1 MKVNYN
7 AQAIIANNKLQVND
21 NKLSESIGRLS
32 TGLKIKNAKDNP
44 SGLAMARRMNAQIQS
59 MQVAGDSTKDGINI
73 IKTADGVLGEI
84 HGILQ
89 RMNELAVK
97 GSTDTITASDRDYI
111 ESEFQ
116 ALKDEIQRIAKT
128 TEFNGQTL
136 LDGTFDYRGYATT
149 GGNITGTTAEGN
161 RRLDG
166 SGKTDPD
173 IRVASYSDSMAGK
186 QYRLQG
192 LDIKYNE
199 TEKQLYGIGTGSTVT
214 VHDVANDVDLTMRV
228 KQVDGDLVKLED
240 SEGRELSVS
249 IRKDCNETIDLDL
262 TDIGPMSIQI
272 GANEGQLLDVRIPA
286 INLTSMG
293 LFGTSL
299 KSSLNN
305 YASTEEYLLESE
317 ASRKALDSVKEA
329 LAYVSTLRASLGAYQ
344 NRLEHTDTNLD
355 STSENM
361 TASYSQIMDVD
372 MAEEMT
378 TYSTQQVLS
387 QAGVSVLAQ
396 ANERASLA
404 LQLLQ

>member
-21 NKLSESIGRLS
+21 KKLSESIGRLS

-44 SGLAMARRMNAQIQS
+44 SGLAMARRMNAQIAS
-59 MQVAGDSTKDGINI
+59 MGVAGDSAKDGINI

-84 HGILQ
+84 HDILQ

-97 GSTDTITASDRDYI
+97 GSTDTITKTDRDYI
-111 ESEFQ
+111 EEEFQ
-116 ALKDEIQRIAKT
+116 ALKDEIERIAKT
-128 TEFNGQTL
+128 TDFNGQTI

-149 GGNITGTTAEGN
+149 GGNVTSGKITGGTTN
-161 RRLDG
+161 
-166 SGKTDPD
+166 PD
-173 IRVASYSDSMAGK
+173 IRVATYSDNMAGK
-186 QYRLQG
+186 QYQIQNLNVQY
-192 LDIKYNE
+192 DA
-199 TEKQLYGIGTGSTVT
+199 TEKQLFGLGTGSAVS
-214 VHDVANDVDLTMRV
+214 VLDVANSATLNMIV
-228 KQVDGDLVKLED
+228 KQVDGDLIKLED
-240 SEGRELSVS
+240 DEGRELSVS
-249 IRKDCNETIDLDL
+249 VRSTYNGNIELDL

-286 INLTSMG
+286 INQTALG
-293 LFGTSL
+293 IFGTSL

-305 YASTEEYLLESE
+305 YDGSKLVESE
-317 ASRKALDSVKEA
+317 ASRKALDSVKNA

-344 NRLEHTDTNLD
+344 NRLEHTDANLD

-378 TYSTQQVLS
+378 TYSTQEVLAQAGISVLS
-387 QAGVSVLAQ
+387 Q

>member
-7 AQAIIANNKLQVND
+7 AQAIIANNKLQIND

-44 SGLAMARRMNAQIQS
+44 SGLAMARRMNAQIES
-59 MQVAGDSTKDGINI
+59 MKVAGDSTKDGINI

-97 GSTDTITASDRDYI
+97 GSTDTITETDRDYI
-111 ESEFQ
+111 ESEFM
-116 ALKDEIQRIAKT
+116 ALKDEIERIAKT

-149 GGNITGTTAEGN
+149 GGTITGNKIVGGA
-161 RRLDG
+161 
-166 SGKTDPD
+166 TDPN
-173 IRVASYSDSMAGK
+173 IRVASYSDNMAGR
-186 QYRLQG
+186 QYQIQG
-192 LDIKYNE
+192 MNVSYDE
-199 TEKQLYGIGTGSTVT
+199 TEKQLHGLGTGATVS
-214 VHDVANDVDLTMRV
+214 VLDVANGNPLNMTV

-240 SEGRELSVS
+240 NEGRELSVS
-249 IRKDCNETIDLDL
+249 IRDDYSGNIELDL
-262 TDIGPMSIQI
+262 TDIGPMSVQI
-272 GANEGQLLDVRIPA
+272 GANEGQLLDIRIPA
-286 INLTSMG
+286 VNLTSLG
-293 LFGTSL
+293 LFGASL
-299 KSSLNN
+299 KSSMNN
-305 YASTEEYLLESE
+305 FDGSRITESE
-317 ASRKALDSVKEA
+317 ASRKAIDSIKGA
-329 LAYVSTLRASLGAYQ
+329 LAYVSSLRASLGAYQ
-344 NRLEHTDTNLD
+344 NRLEKTDANLD
-355 STSENM
+355 STGENM

>member
-21 NKLSESIGRLS
+21 KKLSESIGRLS

-44 SGLAMARRMNAQIQS
+44 SGLAMARRMNAQIAS
-59 MQVAGDSTKDGINI
+59 MGVAGDSAKDGINI

-84 HGILQ
+84 HDILQ

-97 GSTDTITASDRDYI
+97 GSTDTITETDRDYI
-111 ESEFQ
+111 EEEFQ
-116 ALKDEIQRIAKT
+116 ALKDEIERIAKT
-128 TEFNGQTL
+128 TDFNGQTI

-149 GGNITGTTAEGN
+149 GGTTN
-161 RRLDG
+161 
-166 SGKTDPD
+166 PD
-173 IRVASYSDSMAGK
+173 IRVATYSDNMAGK
-186 QYRLQG
+186 QYQIQNLNVQY
-192 LDIKYNE
+192 DA
-199 TEKQLYGIGTGSTVT
+199 TEKQLFGLGTGSTVS
-214 VHDVANDVDLTMRV
+214 VLDVANSATLNMIV
-228 KQVDGDLVKLED
+228 KQVDGDLIKLED
-240 SEGRELSVS
+240 DEGRELSVS
-249 IRKDCNETIDLDL
+249 VRSTYNGNIDLDL

-286 INLTSMG
+286 INQTALG
-293 LFGTSL
+293 IFGTSL

-305 YASTEEYLLESE
+305 YDGSKLVESE
-317 ASRKALDSVKEA
+317 ASRKALDSVKNA

-344 NRLEHTDTNLD
+344 NRLEHTDANLD

-378 TYSTQQVLS
+378 TYSTQEVLAQAGISVLS
-387 QAGVSVLAQ
+387 Q

>member
-1 MKVNYN
+1 MKINYN
-7 AQAIIANNKLQVND
+7 AQAIIANNKLQIND

-44 SGLAMARRMNAQIQS
+44 SGLAMARRMNAQIES
-59 MQVAGDSTKDGINI
+59 MKVAGDSTKDGINI

-97 GSTDTITASDRDYI
+97 GSTDTITETDRDYI
-111 ESEFQ
+111 ESEFM
-116 ALKDEIQRIAKT
+116 ALKDEIERIAKT

-149 GGNITGTTAEGN
+149 GGTITGNKIVGGA
-161 RRLDG
+161 
-166 SGKTDPD
+166 TDPN
-173 IRVASYSDSMAGK
+173 IRVASYSDNMAGR
-186 QYRLQG
+186 QYQIQG
-192 LDIKYNE
+192 MNVSYDE
-199 TEKQLYGIGTGSTVT
+199 TEKQLYGLGTGATVS
-214 VHDVANDVDLTMRV
+214 VLDVANGNPLNMTV

-240 SEGRELSVS
+240 NEGRELSVS
-249 IRKDCNETIDLDL
+249 IRDDYSGNIELDL
-262 TDIGPMSIQI
+262 TDIGPMSVQI
-272 GANEGQLLDVRIPA
+272 GANEGQLLDIRIPA
-286 INLTSMG
+286 VNLTSLG
-293 LFGTSL
+293 LFGASL
-299 KSSLNN
+299 KSSMNN
-305 YASTEEYLLESE
+305 FDGSRITESE
-317 ASRKALDSVKEA
+317 ASRKAIDSIKGA
-329 LAYVSTLRASLGAYQ
+329 LAYVSSLRASLGAYQ
-344 NRLEHTDTNLD
+344 NRLEKTDANLD
-355 STSENM
+355 STGENM